1 MSTVAADAPFATK
14 VMAAAAQGAVGAVV
28 GATLS
33 AVTEP
38 VVNKVLVERKALTVA
53 ISEHTIAKIKSFFNT
68 TIMTN
73 FIKFPFFEIVN
84 QIMNTMSLP
93 ASVRGT
99 VTGIIFTSATLPI
112 TNYRF
117 RKSMNLPIDNIAV
130 LYQAYL
136 PTVARDV
143 VYGVARNKMAGW
155 LTAMDPKI
163 MSTPA
168 GRFKAMFTMALFA
181 CVVSAPGNEL
191 RGYVLQPKGKEKP
204 FLEFFDPVKTVRS
217 TTIGGLIMSMSLA
230 TGAYCTPFVE
240 ALYSKIKESAKSDP
254 LGAMLILFMFLDKFQ
269 RQLKANATDAKL
281 DEIKLHLD
289 VK

>member
-1 MSTVAADAPFATK
+1 
-14 VMAAAAQGAVGAVV
+14 
-28 GATLS
+28 
-33 AVTEP
+33 
-38 VVNKVLVERKALTVA
+38 
-53 ISEHTIAKIKSFFNT
+53 
-68 TIMTN
+68 
-73 FIKFPFFEIVN
+73 
-84 QIMNTMSLP
+84 
-93 ASVRGT
+93 
-99 VTGIIFTSATLPI
+99 
-112 TNYRF
+112 
-117 RKSMNLPIDNIAV
+117 MNLPIENFSI

-155 LTAMDPKI
+155 IMAAYPQI
-163 MSTPA
+163 MSTSA

-240 ALYSKIKESAKSDP
+240 QYFAKLKEWAKKDP
-254 LGAMLILFMFLDKFQ
+254 LGALLLLLVLVDKVVNYLRFK
-269 RQLKANATDAKL
+269 RVESKP
-281 DEIKLHLD
+281 
-289 VK
+289 

>member
-1 MSTVAADAPFATK
+1 MSTDANFTTK
-14 VMAAAAQGAVGAVV
+14 VIAAASQGAVGALV

-38 VVNKVLVERKALTVA
+38 VVNKVLVERKALTAA
-53 ISEHTIAKIKSFFNT
+53 ISEHTIAKIKKFFET

-99 VTGIIFTSATLPI
+99 VTGVIFTSATLPI

-117 RKSMNLPIDNIAV
+117 RKSMNLPIDNFAV

-143 VYGVARNKMAGW
+143 VYGVARNKMNEW
-155 LTAMDPKI
+155 LMAMNPKI

-168 GRFKAMFTMALFA
+168 GRFRAMFSMALFA

-240 ALYSKIKESAKSDP
+240 RIYKAIKESAKTDP
-254 LGAMLILFMFLDKFQ
+254 LGAMLIFFMFADKFH
-269 RQLKANATDAKL
+269 RQLKEKALEAKIDAIAETTLK
-281 DEIKLHLD
+281 
-289 VK
+289 